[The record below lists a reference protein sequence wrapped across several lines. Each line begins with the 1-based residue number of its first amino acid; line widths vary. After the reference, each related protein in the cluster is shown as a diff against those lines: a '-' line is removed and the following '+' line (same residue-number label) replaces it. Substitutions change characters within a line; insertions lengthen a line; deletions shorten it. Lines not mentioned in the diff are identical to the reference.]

1 MAYGY
6 HKIGC
11 DFYRYFS
18 PGRADPAR
26 SAHFK
31 NLAARLIHTEVRSR
45 GEMPCLAVASL
56 PFRRYAASV
65 FDQGRPSRIRPTMI
79 EWIGL
84 RQANTPIKITPH
96 KIPAGRRRENP
107 RGLPSFPPSSL
118 RQPSSLS
125 HSSLTELRRA
135 SRARKGKRL
144 RPAGRPGPTAGSG
157 GYPKSKFLA
166 APRSESSA

>member
-107 RGLPSFPPSSL
+107 RGLPSFPALQSS
-118 RQPSSLS
+118 P
-125 HSSLTELRRA
+125 
-135 SRARKGKRL
+135 RL
-144 RPAGRPGPTAGSG
+144 RPAGRSGPTAGSG